1 MTARLI
7 NAATNE
13 AALFVAN
20 AVDVEAARDE
30 ASAGIDHLITSI
42 AATIPAE

>member
-7 NAATNE
+7 IAATNE

-20 AVDVEAARDE
+20 AVDVDAARAE
-30 ASAGIDHLITSI
+30 AVASIDFMITSI
-42 AATIPAE
+42 AV